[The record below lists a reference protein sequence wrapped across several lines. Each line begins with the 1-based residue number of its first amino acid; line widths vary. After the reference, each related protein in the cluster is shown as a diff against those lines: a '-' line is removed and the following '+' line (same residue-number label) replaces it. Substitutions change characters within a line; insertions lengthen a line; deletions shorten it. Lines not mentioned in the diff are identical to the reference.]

1 MRTLLLIALAVLP
14 AACASQSPQADNSVY
29 EMGRDKYG
37 PIPDPDPTRSISVQD
52 CTRPVDMD
60 GGNLYC
66 K

>member
-1 MRTLLLIALAVLP
+1 MRTLLWITLAVLP
-14 AACASQSPQADNSVY
+14 AACASQSPPADNSVY

-37 PIPDPDPTRSISVQD
+37 TIPDPDPARRISVQD
-52 CTRPVDMD
+52 CTRPIDVD